1 LQVALGGQVIEQ
13 VESPGPGSLLAVGLA
28 VSVLVLLTLF
38 GSVPAMAMPVVP
50 VLVAIAVG
58 TGANGLIT
66 HLMDVNSATAAI
78 APVIDAD
85 RQLELNPR
93 AAASDGS
100 EMGRRRVG
108 RCRWA
113 EPDPLCSLE

>member
-1 LQVALGGQVIEQ
+1 
-13 VESPGPGSLLAVGLA
+13 
-28 VSVLVLLTLF
+28 
-38 GSVPAMAMPVVP
+38 MAMPVVT

-66 HLMDVNSATAAI
+66 HLMDVNGATAAI
-78 APVIDAD
+78 ALMIDAD

-93 AAASDGS
+93 AAASDGR
-100 EMGRRRVG
+100 EMGRRCVG

-113 EPDPLCSLE
+113 EPESVSSLE